1 MEASD
6 SRLLVDD
13 LMTVRVP
20 MMPNQNQKREAF
32 LLNSVLPRVDY
43 SLVCFDCWQGQKRM
57 VPRR

>member
-1 MEASD
+1 VVEASD

-20 MMPNQNQKREAF
+20 MMPNQSQKREAF

-43 SLVCFDCWQGQKRM
+43 SLVYFDCW
-57 VPRR
+57 